1 MLPIIVKHR
10 IPEHPEGRPKRGA
23 WNSPLHLCTGG
34 FVTPEHLSQ
43 APALPFPSPALHRM
57 QLGLELLGHLLLLG
71 WLESS
76 VKAGAT
82 HTQQNPS
89 SCPRD
94 PCQLILPAP
103 GAARDSSNFCKTRP
117 GPSSWL
123 QIRGWEIPTNPAR
136 LCKGLGWD
144 GISSL
149 HSKATSNP
157 SRQISGSR
165 LLPFWDSWSWS
176 SQALWFLADPGISSG
191 LAQIH
196 FSLMN
201 WESCLKT
208 ETWQKKYPLE

>member
-1 MLPIIVKHR
+1 M
-10 IPEHPEGRPKRGA
+10 IPAISAKQG
-23 WNSPLHLCTGG
+23 
-34 FVTPEHLSQ
+34 Q
-43 APALPFPSPALHRM
+43 
-57 QLGLELLGHLLLLG
+57 
-71 WLESS
+71 
-76 VKAGAT
+76 
-82 HTQQNPS
+82 
-89 SCPRD
+89 D
-94 PCQLILPAP
+94 PAP
-103 GAARDSSNFCKTRP
+103 GCKSGAGKFPPTLHGFARAWDGMGR
-117 GPSSWL
+117 
-123 QIRGWEIPTNPAR
+123 
-136 LCKGLGWD
+136 D

-165 LLPFWDSWSWS
+165 LLPFWDSWSCS